1 MTEVGTQPVPPASP
15 DMAAKLA
22 INRAG
27 RLTRSQRRTVIAAG
41 TATGALLLCPLAMV
55 IQMGVL
61 ALAGDLPP
69 VTVGGI
75 VFFVVGAVFLALF
88 AGLIGTNAAMF
99 LPEAFGRNPVRSA
112 RGPLEI
118 RMTETKRPE
127 LPFSYIIGDYSFA
140 PYVVPE
146 DVPMRPGVPYIVY
159 YSARSRLLLSIA
171 ALDAP
176 DAAQWQPASKNQG
189 AG

>member
-1 MTEVGTQPVPPASP
+1 
-15 DMAAKLA
+15 MAAKLA
-22 INRAG
+22 TNRAG
-27 RLTRSQRRTVIAAG
+27 RLTHSQRRAVMTAG
-41 TATGALLLCPLAMV
+41 IVTGALLLCPLAMV
-55 IQMGVL
+55 IQAGAL
-61 ALAGDLPP
+61 ALTGALPP

-75 VFFVVGAVFLALF
+75 LFFVVGALFLALF

-99 LPEAFGRNPVRSA
+99 LPEAFGRNPVRSV

-118 RMTETKRPE
+118 RMTDSRRPE

-140 PYVVPE
+140 PYVVPG
-146 DVPMRPGVPYIVY
+146 DVPLRPGAPYLVY

-176 DAAQWQPASKNQG
+176 DAEQWQPAFDNQG